1 MTDFTVS
8 IPKGRAMAIWFI
20 TGVSSGFGRALGEVL
35 LEGGHTVVGTVRSE
49 KDKASFEK
57 LAPGRA
63 VAVLMDVTDENAVRQ
78 GIADVESKVGPIAV
92 LVNNAGYGFEGAIEE
107 APLDEVRRQ
116 FEVNV
121 FGPIAVMKA
130 VLPFMRKRRAG
141 HIVNITSMGGLTAF
155 PGVGIYNGS
164 KYALEGISESLAKE
178 VKHLGIK
185 VTIVEPGSFRTDWA
199 GRSLAHAPE
208 HIADYA
214 ESVGVFRASLVERN
228 GRQAGDPRKAAL
240 AIIKAVE
247 ANEPPLHLLLGHDA
261 LNFVGAKLGALQTE
275 IMKWAP
281 VSAGTNFDS

>member
-1 MTDFTVS
+1 MS
-8 IPKGRAMAIWFI
+8 IWFI
-20 TGVSSGFGRALGEVL
+20 TGVSSGFGRALSEVL
-35 LEGGHTVVGTVRSE
+35 LEGGHTVAGTVRNE

-57 LAPGRA
+57 LTPGRA
-63 VAVLMDVTDENAVRQ
+63 VAVLMDVTDENAVKQ
-78 GIADVESKVGPIAV
+78 GIAAVESKVGPIAV

-121 FGPIAVMKA
+121 FGPIAVIKA

-199 GRSLAHAPE
+199 GRSMAHAPE
-208 HIADYA
+208 QIADY
-214 ESVGVFRASLVERN
+214 EETVGAFRASLVQRN

-240 AIIKAVE
+240 AILKAVE
-247 ANEPPLHLLLGHDA
+247 ADEPPLHLLLGHDA
-261 LNFVGAKLGALQTE
+261 LNFVGAKLGALQSE

-281 VSAGTNFDS
+281 VSAGTNFES